1 MKEIDRIVND
11 IDVKVRQSMSDNI
24 SLRKQIDERDVV
36 ISTLQ
41 SRISDLIE
49 KNKQIDIVENKNKL
63 NNIISNNSD
72 IFFDKLMIDAFLEK
86 INKSI
91 EIISKNTEEK

>member
-11 IDVKVRQSMSDNI
+11 IDVKVRQLMSDNI

-49 KNKQIDIVENKNKL
+49 KNKQIDIVVNK
-63 NNIISNNSD
+63 
-72 IFFDKLMIDAFLEK
+72 
-86 INKSI
+86 KS
-91 EIISKNTEEK
+91 

>member
-11 IDVKVRQSMSDNI
+11 IDVKVRQLMSDNI

>member
-11 IDVKVRQSMSDNI
+11 IDVKVRQLMSDKI